1 MNKMLKK
8 TLAVFLCI
16 WMLCLTGIA
25 ALAASEQPYVTP
37 ASIKLNKTSV
47 SMVYGGTEQLTASV
61 EPADADQKVTW
72 SSSNTNIVTV
82 DGTGKLT
89 AAKDNAEKP
98 SGKQTVTIT
107 VASVAAP
114 SVKATCTVT
123 VDNDSST
130 KLNSFL
136 TILKTLITSLAGAIN
151 TLPLKEYSN
160 TLIDF
165 IKKIIEVL
173 PQITKAA

>member
-25 ALAASEQPYVTP
+25 SFAASEQPFETP

-47 SMVYGGTEQLTASV
+47 AMVYGGTEQLTATV
-61 EPADADQKVTW
+61 QPAGADQKVTW
-72 SSSNTNIVTV
+72 SSSNTNLVVV
-82 DGTGKLT
+82 DGTGKLM

-107 VASVAAP
+107 VASVSVP

-123 VDNDSST
+123 VDNDPPT
-130 KLNSFL
+130 KLDEIFSML
-136 TILKTLITSLAGAIN
+136 QTLFTVLVGAFAD
-151 TLPLKEYSN
+151 PAKQFGEAF
-160 TLIDF
+160 IDF
-165 IKKIIEVL
+165 LKKLVEVL
-173 PQITKAA
+173 PKEIKL

>member
-1 MNKMLKK
+1 M
-8 TLAVFLCI
+8 
-16 WMLCLTGIA
+16 
-25 ALAASEQPYVTP
+25 QP
-37 ASIKLNKTSV
+37 S
-47 SMVYGGTEQLTASV
+47 
-61 EPADADQKVTW
+61 DADQKVTW
-72 SSSNTNIVTV
+72 SSSNTNLVTV

-107 VASVAAP
+107 VSSVNAP

-123 VDNDSST
+123 VDNEPASKISSILT
-130 KLNSFL
+130 MLQSLFTSFIGVL
-136 TILKTLITSLAGAIN
+136 N
-151 TLPLKEYSN
+151 TLPLKEYSA

-165 IKKIIEVL
+165 VKKIIEIL

>member
-25 ALAASEQPYVTP
+25 AFAASEQPYVTP
-37 ASIKLNKTSV
+37 TSIKLNKTTL
-47 SMVYGGTEQLTASV
+47 SMAYGSTEQLTASV
-61 EPADADQKVTW
+61 EPAGADQKVTW
-72 SSSNTNIVTV
+72 SSSNTNIITV

-89 AAKDNAEKP
+89 AAKDNEESP

-107 VASVAAP
+107 VSSVSAP

-130 KLNSFL
+130 KLNSAL
-136 TILKTLITSLAGAIN
+136 TLLKTLFTSLVGAIS
-151 TLPLKEYSN
+151 TLPLKEYSDAI
-160 TLIDF
+160 IDF
-165 IKKIIEVL
+165 FKKLVEVL
-173 PQITKAA
+173 PTILKTT